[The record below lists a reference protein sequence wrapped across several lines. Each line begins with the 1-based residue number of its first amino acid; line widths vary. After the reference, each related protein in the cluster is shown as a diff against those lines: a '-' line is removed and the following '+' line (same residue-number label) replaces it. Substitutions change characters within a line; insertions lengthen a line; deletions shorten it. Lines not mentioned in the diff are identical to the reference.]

1 MDALR
6 SFLSGRRL
14 AIIGILLAIPFVFF
28 GSSSFG
34 TVFTNY
40 GKVNGLTVSALD
52 VNIAKNS
59 VTSRLQQIYGDEFT
73 VESLEEGIFNNLV
86 RNEIVSQKALLYQV
100 KQMNLVNSE
109 DEAKRLIM
117 SEPSFQTDGL
127 FDQNIFEATI
137 RQNGILPNEYIENI
151 QNSSLV
157 NDFLL
162 AISDSSFQIEAE
174 LKNQIR
180 LIEQERNIDFFKI
193 DFNALKSSINP
204 TLENA
209 LEYYESNQL
218 LFMDDEKR
226 SFNLL
231 SISQDRFKELVDIPE
246 DFIENE
252 YKDYLERINALAERR
267 ISHIMVEASNYAS
280 KDDAYNALLS
290 IQNKIGNDLTFEE
303 AAEQFSEDLASADQQ
318 GDLGFSSGDSF
329 PPEFIEALD
338 SMSVGSLSG
347 IIELEELGSFHIIKF
362 TEENKETPKSKESMS
377 KQFLSELLEAES
389 YALMLDL
396 RDEIEDLLLSGF
408 SVEAIANEFNLEFSV
423 SNQTSYEDFEIY
435 DNPAKRDF
443 LYGID
448 FPSDFAEILEL
459 DDEVLVAS
467 VSEVVAP
474 SVLPFDQVTDDVFE
488 RLRIDQANLDLVDL
502 TNDLVAAINDDTFVL
517 ENSNVL
523 QDSFTSVKRGSSLFP
538 ANVLNEIFS
547 SSIDSVQNIRAFNSD
562 IYVFKVTKITE
573 PSDDF
578 VSSIIADYDNFSS
591 TTSLVKLNLII
602 EKEINSRIRDNIKNL
617 NI

>member
-52 VNIAKNS
+52 VNIAINS
-59 VTSRLQQIYGDEFT
+59 VTSRLQQIYGDDFT

-127 FDQNIFEATI
+127 FNQDIFEATI
-137 RQNGILPNEYIENI
+137 RANGILPNEYIENV

-193 DFNALKSSINP
+193 DFNALKSNINP
-204 TLENA
+204 SLENA

-231 SISQDRFKELVDIPE
+231 SISQDRFKELVEIPE

-280 KDDAYNALLS
+280 KEDAYNALLS

-303 AAEQFSEDLASADQQ
+303 AAEQFSEDLISADQQ

-329 PPEFIEALD
+329 PPEFEDALD
-338 SMSVGSLSG
+338 SMSVGSLSE
-347 IIELEELGSFHIIKF
+347 IIELEESLHIIKF
-362 TEENKETPKSKESMS
+362 TEQNKETPKSKESMS
-377 KQFLSELLEAES
+377 KQFVSDLLEAES

-423 SNQTSYEDFEIY
+423 SNKTSYEDFEIY
-435 DNPAKRDF
+435 DNPAIRDF

-459 DDEVLVAS
+459 DDRVLVAS

-488 RLRIDQANLDLVDL
+488 RLRIDQANLDSVDL
-502 TNDLVAAINDDTFVL
+502 TNDLMAAINDNTFVL
-517 ENSNVL
+517 DNSNVL

>member
-52 VNIAKNS
+52 VNIAINS

-162 AISDSSFQIEAE
+162 AISDSSFLIEAE

>member
-52 VNIAKNS
+52 VNIAINS

-459 DDEVLVAS
+459 DDRVLVAS

-578 VSSIIADYDNFSS
+578 ISSIIADYDNFSS

>member
-52 VNIAKNS
+52 VNIAINS

-137 RQNGILPNEYIENI
+137 RQNGILPNEYIKNI

-338 SMSVGSLSG
+338 SMSVGRLSG

-523 QDSFTSVKRGSSLFP
+523 QDSFTSVKIGSSLFP
-538 ANVLNEIFS
+538 ANVLSEIFS

>member
-52 VNIAKNS
+52 VSIAINS

-162 AISDSSFQIEAE
+162 AISNSSFQIEAE

-502 TNDLVAAINDDTFVL
+502 TNDLVAAINDNTFVL
-517 ENSNVL
+517 DNTNVL

-538 ANVLNEIFS
+538 ANVLSEIFS
-547 SSIDSVQNIRAFNSD
+547 SSIDSVQNIRAVNSD

-578 VSSIIADYDNFSS
+578 ISSIIADYDNFSS

-602 EKEINSRIRDNIKNL
+602 EKEINSRVRDNIKNL

>member
-52 VNIAKNS
+52 VNIAINS
-59 VTSRLQQIYGDEFT
+59 VTSRLQQIYGDDFT

-127 FDQNIFEATI
+127 FNQDIFEATI
-137 RQNGILPNEYIENI
+137 RANGILPNEYIENI

-174 LKNQIR
+174 LKNQIK

-193 DFNALKSSINP
+193 DFNALKSNINP
-204 TLENA
+204 SLENA

-231 SISQDRFKELVDIPE
+231 SISQDRFKELVEIPE

-267 ISHIMVEASNYAS
+267 ISHIMVEVSNYAS
-280 KDDAYNALLS
+280 KEDAYNALLS

-303 AAEQFSEDLASADQQ
+303 AAEQFSEDLISADQQ

-329 PPEFIEALD
+329 PPEFEDALD
-338 SMSVGSLSG
+338 SMSVGSLSE
-347 IIELEELGSFHIIKF
+347 IIELEESLHIIKF
-362 TEENKETPKSKESMS
+362 TEQNKETPNSKESMS
-377 KQFLSELLEAES
+377 KQFVSDLLEAES

-502 TNDLVAAINDDTFVL
+502 TNDLMAAINDNTFVL
-517 ENSNVL
+517 DNTNVL

-578 VSSIIADYDNFSS
+578 ISSIIADYDNFSS

>member
-52 VNIAKNS
+52 VNIAINS

-517 ENSNVL
+517 NNTNVL

-538 ANVLNEIFS
+538 ANVLSEIFS

>member
-52 VNIAKNS
+52 VNIAINS

-127 FDQNIFEATI
+127 FNQDIFEATI
-137 RQNGILPNEYIENI
+137 RANGILPNEYIENV

-193 DFNALKSSINP
+193 DFNALKSNINP
-204 TLENA
+204 SLENA

-231 SISQDRFKELVDIPE
+231 SISQDRFKELVEIPE

-280 KDDAYNALLS
+280 KEDAYNALLS

-303 AAEQFSEDLASADQQ
+303 AAEQYSEDLISADQQ

-329 PPEFIEALD
+329 PPEFEDALD
-338 SMSVGSLSG
+338 SMSVGSLSE
-347 IIELEELGSFHIIKF
+347 IIELEESLHIIKF
-362 TEENKETPKSKESMS
+362 TEQNKETPKSKESMS
-377 KQFLSELLEAES
+377 KQFVSDLLEAES

-435 DNPAKRDF
+435 DNPAIRDF

-459 DDEVLVAS
+459 DDRVLVAS

-502 TNDLVAAINDDTFVL
+502 TNDLMAAINDNTFVL
-517 ENSNVL
+517 DNTNVL

-578 VSSIIADYDNFSS
+578 ISSIIADYDNFSS

>member
-6 SFLSGRRL
+6 SFLSGPRL

-52 VNIAKNS
+52 VNIAINS

-538 ANVLNEIFS
+538 ANVLSEIFS

-602 EKEINSRIRDNIKNL
+602 EKEINSRVRDNIKNL

>member
-52 VNIAKNS
+52 VNIAINS
-59 VTSRLQQIYGDEFT
+59 VTSRLQQIYGDDFT

-127 FDQNIFEATI
+127 FNQDIFEATI
-137 RQNGILPNEYIENI
+137 RANGILPNEYIENI

-193 DFNALKSSINP
+193 DFNALKSNINP
-204 TLENA
+204 SLENA

-231 SISQDRFKELVDIPE
+231 SISQDRFKELVEIPE

-280 KDDAYNALLS
+280 KEDAYNALLS
-290 IQNKIGNDLTFEE
+290 IQNKIGNNLTFEE
-303 AAEQFSEDLASADQQ
+303 AAEQYSEDLISADQQ

-329 PPEFIEALD
+329 PPEFEDALD
-338 SMSVGSLSG
+338 SMSVGSLSE
-347 IIELEELGSFHIIKF
+347 IIELEESLHIIKF
-362 TEENKETPKSKESMS
+362 TEQNKETPNSKESMS
-377 KQFLSELLEAES
+377 KQFVSDLLEAES

-423 SNQTSYEDFEIY
+423 SNKTSYEDFEIY
-435 DNPAKRDF
+435 DNPAIRDF

-448 FPSDFAEILEL
+448 FPSDFAEIFEL
-459 DDEVLVAS
+459 DDRVLVAS

-502 TNDLVAAINDDTFVL
+502 TNDLMAAINDNTFVL
-517 ENSNVL
+517 DNTNVL

-578 VSSIIADYDNFSS
+578 ISSIIADYDNFSS

>member
-52 VNIAKNS
+52 VNIAINS
-59 VTSRLQQIYGDEFT
+59 VTSRLQQIYGDDFS

-127 FDQNIFEATI
+127 FNQDIFEATI
-137 RQNGILPNEYIENI
+137 RANGILPNEYIENI

-193 DFNALKSSINP
+193 DFNALKSNINP
-204 TLENA
+204 SLENA

-231 SISQDRFKELVDIPE
+231 SISQDRFKELVEIPE

-280 KDDAYNALLS
+280 KEDAYNALLS

-303 AAEQFSEDLASADQQ
+303 AAEQFSEDLISADQQ

-329 PPEFIEALD
+329 PPEFEIALD
-338 SMSVGSLSG
+338 SMSVGSLSE
-347 IIELEELGSFHIIKF
+347 IIELEESLHIIKF
-362 TEENKETPKSKESMS
+362 TEQNKETPKSKESMS
-377 KQFLSELLEAES
+377 KQFVSELLEAES

-396 RDEIEDLLLSGF
+396 RDEIEDLSLSGF

-423 SNQTSYEDFEIY
+423 SSKTSYEDFEIY
-435 DNPAKRDF
+435 DNPAIRDF

-448 FPSDFAEILEL
+448 FPSDFAEIFEL
-459 DDEVLVAS
+459 DDRVLVAS

-488 RLRIDQANLDLVDL
+488 RLRIDQANLDSVDL
-502 TNDLVAAINDDTFVL
+502 TNDLMAAINDNTYVL
-517 ENSNVL
+517 DNSNVL

-547 SSIDSVQNIRAFNSD
+547 SSIDTVQNIRAFNSD

-578 VSSIIADYDNFSS
+578 INSIIADYDNFSS

>member
-52 VNIAKNS
+52 VNIAINS

-448 FPSDFAEILEL
+448 FPSDFAEIFEL
-459 DDEVLVAS
+459 DDRVLVAS

-517 ENSNVL
+517 DNSNVL

-578 VSSIIADYDNFSS
+578 ISSIITDYDNFSS

>member
-52 VNIAKNS
+52 VNIAINS
-59 VTSRLQQIYGDEFT
+59 VTSRLQQIYGDDFT

-127 FDQNIFEATI
+127 FNQDIFEATI
-137 RQNGILPNEYIENI
+137 RANGILPNEYIENI

-174 LKNQIR
+174 LKNQIK

-193 DFNALKSSINP
+193 DFNALKSNINP
-204 TLENA
+204 SLENA

-231 SISQDRFKELVDIPE
+231 SISQDRFKELVEIPE

-280 KDDAYNALLS
+280 KEDAYNALLS

-303 AAEQFSEDLASADQQ
+303 AAEQFSEDLISADQQ

-329 PPEFIEALD
+329 PPEFEDALD
-338 SMSVGSLSG
+338 SMSVGSLSE
-347 IIELEELGSFHIIKF
+347 IIELEESLHIIKF
-362 TEENKETPKSKESMS
+362 TEQNKETPNSKESMS
-377 KQFLSELLEAES
+377 KQFVSDLLEAES

-423 SNQTSYEDFEIY
+423 SNKTSYEDFEIY
-435 DNPAKRDF
+435 DNPAIRDF

-448 FPSDFAEILEL
+448 FPSDFAEIFEL
-459 DDEVLVAS
+459 DDRVLVAS

-502 TNDLVAAINDDTFVL
+502 TNDLMAAINDNTFVL
-517 ENSNVL
+517 DNNNVL

-578 VSSIIADYDNFSS
+578 ISSIIADYDNFSS

>member
-14 AIIGILLAIPFVFF
+14 AIIGVFLAIPFVFF
-28 GSSSFG
+28 GSSTFG

-40 GKVNGLTVSALD
+40 GKVNGLIVSALD
-52 VNIAKNS
+52 VSIAANT
-59 VTSRLQQIYGDEFT
+59 VTSRLEEIYGDDFT
-73 VESLEEGIFNNLV
+73 ADSLEEGVLNSLV
-86 RNEIVSQKALLYQV
+86 RTEIISQKALLYQV
-100 KQMNLVNSE
+100 KKMNTFISE
-109 DEAKRLIM
+109 DDAKRLIM
-117 SEPSFQTDGL
+117 QNPTFQTDGK
-127 FDQNIFEATI
+127 FNQEIFEATI
-137 RQNGILPNEYIENI
+137 RANGILPKEYIENV
-151 QNSSLV
+151 QNSTIV

-162 AISDSSFQIEAE
+162 ALSDSNFKIESE
-174 LKNQIR
+174 LKAQIK
-180 LIEQERNIDFFKI
+180 LIEQERDVDFFKI
-193 DFNALKSSINP
+193 DFNSFKNNINP
-204 TLENA
+204 SLESA
-209 LEYYESNQL
+209 LNYYEDNKL
-218 LFMDDEKR
+218 LFMDEEKR
-226 SFNLL
+226 SFNII
-231 SISQDRFKELVDIPE
+231 SISQNQFKDSIEIPE
-246 DFIENE
+246 GFIDLE
-252 YKDYLERINALAERR
+252 YKSYLDRINASAERR

-280 KDDAYNALLS
+280 KEDAYNALLS

-303 AAEQFSEDLASADQQ
+303 AAEQFSEDLISADQQ

-329 PPEFIEALD
+329 PPEFEDALD
-338 SMSVGSLSG
+338 SMSVGSLSE
-347 IIELEELGSFHIIKF
+347 IIELEESLHIIKF
-362 TEENKETPKSKESMS
+362 TEQNKETPKSKESMS
-377 KQFLSELLEAES
+377 KQFVSDLLEAES

-423 SNQTSYEDFEIY
+423 SNKTSYEDFEIY
-435 DNPAKRDF
+435 DNPAIRDF

-459 DDEVLVAS
+459 DDRVLVAS

-488 RLRIDQANLDLVDL
+488 RLRIDQANLDSVDL
-502 TNDLVAAINDDTFVL
+502 TNDLMAAINDNTFVL
-517 ENSNVL
+517 DNSNVL

-578 VSSIIADYDNFSS
+578 ISSIIADYDNFSS

>member
-52 VNIAKNS
+52 VNIAINS
-59 VTSRLQQIYGDEFT
+59 VTSRLQQIYGDDFT

-127 FDQNIFEATI
+127 FNQDIFEATI
-137 RQNGILPNEYIENI
+137 RANGILPNEYIENI

-193 DFNALKSSINP
+193 DFNALKSNINP
-204 TLENA
+204 SLENA

-231 SISQDRFKELVDIPE
+231 SISQDRFKELVEIPE

-280 KDDAYNALLS
+280 KEDAYNALLS

-303 AAEQFSEDLASADQQ
+303 AAEQYSEDLISADQQ

-329 PPEFIEALD
+329 PPEFEDALD
-338 SMSVGSLSG
+338 SMSVGSLSE
-347 IIELEELGSFHIIKF
+347 IIELEESLHIIKF
-362 TEENKETPKSKESMS
+362 TEQNKETPKSKESMS
-377 KQFLSELLEAES
+377 KQFVSDLLEAES

-423 SNQTSYEDFEIY
+423 SNKTSYEDFEIY
-435 DNPAKRDF
+435 DNPAIRDF

-448 FPSDFAEILEL
+448 FPSDFAEIFEL
-459 DDEVLVAS
+459 DDRVLVAS

-502 TNDLVAAINDDTFVL
+502 TNDLMAAINDNTFVL
-517 ENSNVL
+517 DNSNVL

-578 VSSIIADYDNFSS
+578 ISSIIADYDNFSS

>member
-52 VNIAKNS
+52 VNIAINS

-423 SNQTSYEDFEIY
+423 SNKTSYEDFEIY
-435 DNPAKRDF
+435 DNPAIRDF

-448 FPSDFAEILEL
+448 FPSDFAEIFEL
-459 DDEVLVAS
+459 DDRVLVAS

-517 ENSNVL
+517 DNSNVL

-578 VSSIIADYDNFSS
+578 ISSIITDYDNFSS

>member
-52 VNIAKNS
+52 VNIAINS
-59 VTSRLQQIYGDEFT
+59 VTSRLQQIYGDDFT

-127 FDQNIFEATI
+127 FNQDIFEATI
-137 RQNGILPNEYIENI
+137 RANGILPNEYIENI

-193 DFNALKSSINP
+193 DFNALKSNINP
-204 TLENA
+204 SLENA

-231 SISQDRFKELVDIPE
+231 SISQDRFKELVEIPE

-280 KDDAYNALLS
+280 KEDAYNALLS

-303 AAEQFSEDLASADQQ
+303 AAEQFSEDLISADQQ

-329 PPEFIEALD
+329 PPEFEDALD
-338 SMSVGSLSG
+338 SMSVGSLSE
-347 IIELEELGSFHIIKF
+347 IIELEESLHIIKF
-362 TEENKETPKSKESMS
+362 TEQNKETPKSKESMS
-377 KQFLSELLEAES
+377 KQFVSDLLEAES

-408 SVEAIANEFNLEFSV
+408 SVEAIADEFNLEFSV
-423 SNQTSYEDFEIY
+423 SNLTSYEDFEIY
-435 DNPAKRDF
+435 DNPAIRDF

-459 DDEVLVAS
+459 DDRVLVAS

-502 TNDLVAAINDDTFVL
+502 TNDLMAAINDNTFVL
-517 ENSNVL
+517 DNTNVL

-578 VSSIIADYDNFSS
+578 ISSIIADYDNFSS

>member
-52 VNIAKNS
+52 VNIAINS
-59 VTSRLQQIYGDEFT
+59 VTSRLQQIYGDDFT

-127 FDQNIFEATI
+127 FNQDIFEATI
-137 RQNGILPNEYIENI
+137 RANGILPNEYIENI

-193 DFNALKSSINP
+193 DFNALKSNINP
-204 TLENA
+204 SLENA
-209 LEYYESNQL
+209 LEFYESNQL

-231 SISQDRFKELVDIPE
+231 SISQDRFKELVEIPE

-280 KDDAYNALLS
+280 KEDAYNALLS

-303 AAEQFSEDLASADQQ
+303 AAEQFSEDLISADQQ

-329 PPEFIEALD
+329 PPEFEDALD
-338 SMSVGSLSG
+338 SMSVGSLSE
-347 IIELEELGSFHIIKF
+347 IIELEESLHIIKF
-362 TEENKETPKSKESMS
+362 TEQNKETPKSKESMS
-377 KQFLSELLEAES
+377 KQFVSDLLEAES

-423 SNQTSYEDFEIY
+423 SNKTSYEDFEIY
-435 DNPAKRDF
+435 DNPAIRDF

-459 DDEVLVAS
+459 DDRVLVAS

-502 TNDLVAAINDDTFVL
+502 TNDLMAAINDNTFVL
-517 ENSNVL
+517 DNTNVL

-578 VSSIIADYDNFSS
+578 ISSIIADYDNFSS

>member
-6 SFLSGRRL
+6 SFLSGPRL

-40 GKVNGLTVSALD
+40 GKVNGLTVSTLD
-52 VNIAKNS
+52 VNIAINS
-59 VTSRLQQIYGDEFT
+59 VTSRLQQIYGDDFT

-193 DFNALKSSINP
+193 DFNALKSNINP
-204 TLENA
+204 SLENA

-231 SISQDRFKELVDIPE
+231 SISQDRFKELVEIPE

-280 KDDAYNALLS
+280 KEDAYNALLS

-303 AAEQFSEDLASADQQ
+303 AAEQFSEDLISADQQ

-329 PPEFIEALD
+329 PPEFEDALD
-338 SMSVGSLSG
+338 SMSVGSLSE
-347 IIELEELGSFHIIKF
+347 IIVLEESLHIIKF
-362 TEENKETPKSKESMS
+362 TEQNKETPKSKESMS
-377 KQFLSELLEAES
+377 KQFVSDLLEAES

-423 SNQTSYEDFEIY
+423 SNKTSYEDFEIY
-435 DNPAKRDF
+435 DNPAIRDF

-448 FPSDFAEILEL
+448 FPSDFAEIFEL
-459 DDEVLVAS
+459 DDRVLVAS

-502 TNDLVAAINDDTFVL
+502 TNDLMAAINDNTFVL
-517 ENSNVL
+517 DNSNVL

-578 VSSIIADYDNFSS
+578 ISSIITDYDNFSS

>member
-52 VNIAKNS
+52 VSIAINS

-502 TNDLVAAINDDTFVL
+502 TNDLVAAINDNTFVL
-517 ENSNVL
+517 DNTNVL

-538 ANVLNEIFS
+538 ANVLSEIFS
-547 SSIDSVQNIRAFNSD
+547 SSIDSVQNIRAVNSD

>member
-14 AIIGILLAIPFVFF
+14 AIIGIFLAIPFVFF

-52 VNIAKNS
+52 VSIAINS

-193 DFNALKSSINP
+193 DFNALKSNINP
-204 TLENA
+204 SLENA

-231 SISQDRFKELVDIPE
+231 SISQDIFKELVDIPE

-448 FPSDFAEILEL
+448 FPSDFAEIFEL
-459 DDEVLVAS
+459 DDRVLVAS

>member
-52 VNIAKNS
+52 VNIAINS

>member
-52 VNIAKNS
+52 VNIAINS
-59 VTSRLQQIYGDEFT
+59 VTSRLQQIYGDDFS

-127 FDQNIFEATI
+127 FNQDIFEATI
-137 RQNGILPNEYIENI
+137 RANGILPNEYIENI

-193 DFNALKSSINP
+193 DFNALKSNINP
-204 TLENA
+204 SLENA

-231 SISQDRFKELVDIPE
+231 SISQDRFKELVEIPE

-280 KDDAYNALLS
+280 KEDAYNALLS

-303 AAEQFSEDLASADQQ
+303 AAEQFSEDLISADQQ

-329 PPEFIEALD
+329 PPEFEDALD
-338 SMSVGSLSG
+338 SMSVGSLSE
-347 IIELEELGSFHIIKF
+347 IIELEESLHIIKF
-362 TEENKETPKSKESMS
+362 TEQNKETPKSKESMS
-377 KQFLSELLEAES
+377 KQFVSDLLEAES

-423 SNQTSYEDFEIY
+423 SNKTSYEDFEIY
-435 DNPAKRDF
+435 DNPAIRDF

-459 DDEVLVAS
+459 DDRVLVAS

-502 TNDLVAAINDDTFVL
+502 TNDLMAAINDNTFVL
-517 ENSNVL
+517 DNSNVL

-578 VSSIIADYDNFSS
+578 ISSIIADYDNFSS

>member
-52 VNIAKNS
+52 VNIAINS
-59 VTSRLQQIYGDEFT
+59 VTSRLQQIYGDDFS

-127 FDQNIFEATI
+127 FNQDIFEATI
-137 RQNGILPNEYIENI
+137 RANGILPNEYIENV

-193 DFNALKSSINP
+193 DFNALKSNINP
-204 TLENA
+204 SLENA

-231 SISQDRFKELVDIPE
+231 SISQDRFKELVEIPE

-280 KDDAYNALLS
+280 KEDAYNALLS

-303 AAEQFSEDLASADQQ
+303 AAEQYSEDLISADQQ

-329 PPEFIEALD
+329 PPEFEDALD
-338 SMSVGSLSG
+338 SMSVGSLSE
-347 IIELEELGSFHIIKF
+347 IIELEESLHIIKF
-362 TEENKETPKSKESMS
+362 TEQNKETPKSKESMS
-377 KQFLSELLEAES
+377 KQFVSDLLEAES

-423 SNQTSYEDFEIY
+423 SNKTSYEDFEIY
-435 DNPAKRDF
+435 DNPAIRDF

-459 DDEVLVAS
+459 DDRVLVAS

-502 TNDLVAAINDDTFVL
+502 TNDLMAAINDNTFVL
-517 ENSNVL
+517 DNSNVL

-578 VSSIIADYDNFSS
+578 ISSIIADYDNFSS

>member
-52 VNIAKNS
+52 VNIAINS
-59 VTSRLQQIYGDEFT
+59 VTSRLQQIYGDDFS

-127 FDQNIFEATI
+127 FNQDIFEATI
-137 RQNGILPNEYIENI
+137 RANGILPNEYIENI

-162 AISDSSFQIEAE
+162 AISDSSFQIEEE

-193 DFNALKSSINP
+193 DFNALKSNINP
-204 TLENA
+204 SLENA

-231 SISQDRFKELVDIPE
+231 SISQDRFKELVEIPE

-280 KDDAYNALLS
+280 KEDAYNALSS

-303 AAEQFSEDLASADQQ
+303 AAEQYSEDLISADQQ

-329 PPEFIEALD
+329 PPEFEDALD
-338 SMSVGSLSG
+338 SMSVGSLSE
-347 IIELEELGSFHIIKF
+347 IIELEESLHIIKF
-362 TEENKETPKSKESMS
+362 TEQNKETPKSKESMS
-377 KQFLSELLEAES
+377 KQFVSDLLEAES

-423 SNQTSYEDFEIY
+423 SNKTSYDDFEIY
-435 DNPAKRDF
+435 DNPAIRDF

-459 DDEVLVAS
+459 DDRVLVAS

-502 TNDLVAAINDDTFVL
+502 TNDLMAAINDDTFVL
-517 ENSNVL
+517 DNSNVL

-578 VSSIIADYDNFSS
+578 ISSIIADYDNFSS